1 MTIKMDLAQ
10 FGEVLNK
17 VSHNEANKENVPPRA
32 PTAPREQPTQ
42 SNDQRVSYPW
52 GWLRK
57 QIPYIQDAV
66 IKFSTDHSLVNAY
79 KFWEIDSDTYV
90 VEHDYINTFI
100 AKITLYQAM
109 FLSQIQIPAI
119 IILVPSSDEQ
129 FKLLFRISTFLA
141 KHDDLSPCVFHLQ
154 IQPETAPKPPDS
166 ALHAH
171 KHIVSLILINAP
183 LLPKSVLIKMRE
195 FLVALEVITEN
206 NSANNPPP
214 NPFTE

>member
-1 MTIKMDLAQ
+1 MDLAQ
-10 FGEVLNK
+10 FCEMLHKGSNNEV
-17 VSHNEANKENVPPRA
+17 NKENVPPAA
-32 PTAPREQPTQ
+32 PTAPIEQPTQ
-42 SNDQRVSYPW
+42 SNDQRVPYPW

-57 QIPYIQDAV
+57 QIPAIQDAV
-66 IKFSTDHSLVNAY
+66 IKFSRNPSLVNAY
-79 KFWEIDSDTYV
+79 KFWDIDSDTYV

-100 AKITLYQAM
+100 AKMTLYQAM
-109 FLSQIQIPAI
+109 FLNQIQIPAI

-154 IQPETAPKPPDS
+154 IQPENAPKPPDS

-171 KHIVSLILINAP
+171 KQIVSLIVINAP

-195 FLVALEVITEN
+195 FLATLEVFTDN
-206 NSANNPPP
+206 NSVNDPSTTPR
-214 NPFTE
+214 TQ

>member
-1 MTIKMDLAQ
+1 M
-10 FGEVLNK
+10 
-17 VSHNEANKENVPPRA
+17 
-32 PTAPREQPTQ
+32 PTAPNEQPAQ
-42 SNDQRVSYPW
+42 SKDQRVPFSW

-57 QIPYIQDAV
+57 QTPFIQDAV
-66 IKFSTDHSLVNAY
+66 IKSSTDRNLVNAY

-129 FKLLFRISTFLA
+129 FKLLFRISTFLS
-141 KHDDLSPCVFHLQ
+141 KHDDLSLCLFHLQ
-154 IQPETAPKPPDS
+154 IQPENAPKPSDR
-166 ALHAH
+166 ALHTH

-183 LLPKSVLIKMRE
+183 LLPKSVLVKMRE
-195 FLVALEVITEN
+195 FLVALEAITEN
-206 NSANNPPP
+206 NSEHNPPT

>member
-1 MTIKMDLAQ
+1 MDLAQ
-10 FGEVLNK
+10 FCEVLNK
-17 VSHNEANKENVPPRA
+17 VSRTEANKENVPPSA

-42 SNDQRVSYPW
+42 SNDQRVPYPW
-52 GWLRK
+52 GWLHK
-57 QIPYIQDAV
+57 QIPFIQDAV
-66 IKFSTDHSLVNAY
+66 IKFSTDRSLVNAY

-90 VEHDYINTFI
+90 VEHDYINTFT

-109 FLSQIQIPAI
+109 FLTQIQIPAI

-154 IQPETAPKPPDS
+154 IQPENAPKPSDS
-166 ALHAH
+166 ALHTH

-183 LLPKSVLIKMRE
+183 LLPKSVLTKMRE
-195 FLVALEVITEN
+195 FLVALEAIIE
-206 NSANNPPP
+206 NNPPT
-214 NPFTE
+214 NPFAE

>member
-1 MTIKMDLAQ
+1 MDLAQ
-10 FGEVLNK
+10 FCEVLNK
-17 VSHNEANKENVPPRA
+17 VSHKEANKENVPHGA

-42 SNDQRVSYPW
+42 SNDQRVPYPW

-57 QIPYIQDAV
+57 QIPFIQDAV
-66 IKFSTDHSLVNAY
+66 IKLSTDRSLVNAY

-129 FKLLFRISTFLA
+129 FKLLFRISTLLA
-141 KHDDLSPCVFHLQ
+141 KYDDLSPCVFHLQ
-154 IQPETAPKPPDS
+154 IQPENAPKPSDS
-166 ALHAH
+166 ALQTISTLCH
-171 KHIVSLILINAP
+171 L
-183 LLPKSVLIKMRE
+183 
-195 FLVALEVITEN
+195 F
-206 NSANNPPP
+206 
-214 NPFTE
+214 